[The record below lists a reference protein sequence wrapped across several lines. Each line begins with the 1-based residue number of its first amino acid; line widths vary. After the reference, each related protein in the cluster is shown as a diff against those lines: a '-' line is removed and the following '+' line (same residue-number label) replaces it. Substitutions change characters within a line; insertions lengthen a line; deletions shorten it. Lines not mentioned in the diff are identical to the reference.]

1 MIKNK
6 KWFRQS
12 LSFLLSIGIVTG
24 MVCTV
29 PLQAKSSDTEELT
42 ARKNSML
49 SKSAGFL
56 SAAQNSNGSFGKNTV
71 LLNDSAEAVF
81 SAGLAGADIDISA
94 ARKWLS
100 DNGVHYNNDTLAR
113 TAAALGDDG
122 LLDELLVSQN
132 ANGGFGIRKNY
143 DSDVL
148 DSVLALSAVNSCAV
162 TEKADEGSNIVYYLT
177 DEALESGGWS
187 YSGGSATDISLTAM
201 AEYEIAYFMNANHY
215 SNSIV
220 EKILGNADSYLSEN
234 VVCSFTNE
242 EIEHNLYAQLAHL
255 EYNGKIDYKTIMD
268 GLESVQSD
276 DGGFYNSVHLTSL
289 AVRLLNDMTFDN
301 TVHRCDRAVL
311 ISKISLKDHQFQ
323 FTHGITSDKRIVE
336 EAVID
341 EEAHVQGHKQN
352 EQAYQHGEIICPL
365 QRPLCVPCALFMLAE
380 TAQIHRVGDQLDPVD
395 RREDQRDQDRS
406 DAFDPLGKLCLG
418 GHLQAARL
426 LRKRD
431 RLIVSCDIREVPQRQ
446 GERCAH
452 FVADTDTVERRGKFT
467 RIRGEDE
474 DHAERNHRKI
484 FRELRD
490 LIEQLFQCHD
500 VIACDREEIMSC
512 AVDLNTVHRR
522 KQKCQ
527 EEVCHKEDHDIH
539 QHDSD
544 LAEAD
549 L

>member
-301 TVHRCDRAVL
+301 TVHIYDLQSAV
-311 ISKISLKDHQFQ
+311 SPQNGYFGKDMEVNVNYTAAYTATMDTDCTVKLTVRNGKSVIYQKEDTLTLSENSTSVSGEFESFVINQ
-323 FTHGITSDKRIVE
+323 MNDDGITVTTELFDGEKLLKSSQQTLSLEEVPVAGSTELNAFTLTLDNYSAYAGYPVQVNSVCELLYATNVE
-336 EAVID
+336 NSV
-341 EEAHVQGHKQN
+341 
-352 EQAYQHGEIICPL
+352 
-365 QRPLCVPCALFMLAE
+365 
-380 TAQIHRVGDQLDPVD
+380 
-395 RREDQRDQDRS
+395 
-406 DAFDPLGKLCLG
+406 
-418 GHLQAARL
+418 
-426 LRKRD
+426 
-431 RLIVSCDIREVPQRQ
+431 DIRYTLSKEMKQSAKKR
-446 GERCAH
+446 
-452 FVADTDTVERRGKFT
+452 
-467 RIRGEDE
+467 
-474 DHAERNHRKI
+474 
-484 FRELRD
+484 LMY
-490 LIEQLFQCHD
+490 LLFQRIIHI
-500 VIACDREEIMSC
+500 VI
-512 AVDLNTVHRR
+512 TV
-522 KQKCQ
+522 
-527 EEVCHKEDHDIH
+527 
-539 QHDSD
+539 
-544 LAEAD
+544 
-549 L
+549 